1 MAKQQLVLAFFG
13 NEAAADEAVNAV
25 KQWDK
30 ASKEIKLGAIGVL
43 VKDDKGKI
51 KTHKLGKRKTG
62 TGAVLFGLAA
72 VLTGGA
78 SLLAGAVFGGIVG
91 SFFRKGLGM
100 SKDDLARIDG
110 ELNGGKAA
118 VCILAAPDEAA
129 AVSAKLAELGGQPES
144 HEVSEEVVQEAEAAA
159 AEAPE
164 EAAEAPAE
172 APAAE
177 AGRKTGRRLIG
188 GDWRKRRRIALAARS
203 RREPMD
209 DPGRRGFI
217 CRLPP
222 GSEQEIIMNKLSPSP
237 CCWYS

>member
-1 MAKQQLVLAFFG
+1 MAKQQLVLAFFE
-13 NEAAADEAVNAV
+13 NEAAADQAVNAV

-51 KTHKLGKRKTG
+51 KTHKLGARKTG

-78 SLLAGAVFGGIVG
+78 TLLAGAVFGGIVG

-110 ELNGGKAA
+110 ELDGGKAA

-129 AVSAKLAELGGQPES
+129 AVSAKLAELGGKPES
-144 HEVSEEVVQEAEAAA
+144 HEVSEEVVQEAETAA
-159 AEAPE
+159 AEMPE
-164 EAAEAPAE
+164 EAAEAPA
-172 APAAE
+172 ADDGTQPASA
-177 AGRKTGRRLIG
+177 
-188 GDWRKRRRIALAARS
+188 
-203 RREPMD
+203 
-209 DPGRRGFI
+209 
-217 CRLPP
+217 
-222 GSEQEIIMNKLSPSP
+222 
-237 CCWYS
+237 